1 MVKQTQYKSLNS
13 AVSNE
18 SNHQR
23 QDWNI
28 DIWCRKLGITRS
40 ALETHT
46 NIANLR
52 KLLDFDKLDHL
63 MTDKDKKIWNS
74 VWHVVYK
81 LQLTISVYNEKRLSS
96 IVENC
101 KRTEYIL
108 KRKQRQATRALKQ
121 RDEIGD
127 HNNEAKGSQSAID
140 QLYGQ
145 LHMDDGSARI
155 RAVQVI
161 EVR

>member
-18 SNHQR
+18 FNHQR

-40 ALETHT
+40 ALETHP
-46 NIANLR
+46 NIADLR

-63 MTDKDKKIWNS
+63 MTHKDKKIWNS

-81 LQLTISVYNEKRLSS
+81 LQLPISVRNEKRLLS
-96 IVENC
+96 IVEHC
-101 KRTEYIL
+101 ARVEHIL
-108 KRKQRQATRALKQ
+108 KRRQKQAAGLKTS
-121 RDEIGD
+121 EIGD